1 MKGTNIKSLSISTI
15 STITATVLIT
25 IVGEFSE
32 PFKNF
37 LKLITGHHWVTKS
50 VFMFILFFAI
60 YFLLYRTD
68 DNLDVWKESL
78 IVGIVALIGVV
89 VLIGFFFINYLL
101 A

>member
-50 VFMFILFFAI
+50 ISMFILFFAI

-89 VLIGFFFINYLL
+89 ALTGFFFIHYLL
-101 A
+101 G